1 MKFPEQYR
9 IQDGQFATVDGMP
22 YGAFHVPGSVAGGR
36 SLRII
41 ADDGRNTG
49 WEHVSVSL
57 DFDGKKL
64 NKTTPNWQTMCFVK
78 DLFWEPE
85 DCVVQFHP
93 PASKHVNDHPGV
105 LHLWRKVEGDFPMPP
120 ILCV

>member
-9 IQDGQFATVDGMP
+9 VQTGKLATAEGMT
-22 YGAFHVPGSVAGGR
+22 YGAFEVPGSVVGGR
-36 SLRII
+36 SLQII
-41 ADDGRNTG
+41 AADGQHTG

-57 DFDGKKL
+57 DQEGRKL
-64 NKTTPNWQTMCFVK
+64 GRVTPSWATMCFVK

-85 DCVVQFHP
+85 ECVVQFHP

-105 LHLWRKVEGDFPMPP
+105 LHLWRKVGGDFPMPP
-120 ILCV
+120 IICV

>member
-9 IQDGQFATVDGMP
+9 VQTGMFATAEGMP
-22 YGAFHVPGSVAGGR
+22 CGAFEVPGSVIGGR

-41 ADDGRNTG
+41 AADGTHSG

-64 NKTTPNWQTMCFVK
+64 NKTTPSWATMCFVK

-85 DCVVQFHP
+85 ECVVQFHP

-120 ILCV
+120 IICV

>member
-1 MKFPEQYR
+1 MKFPDQYR
-9 IQDGQFATVDGMP
+9 VKTGELATMDGKT
-22 YGAFHVPGSVAGGR
+22 YGAFHVPGSVCGGR
-36 SLRII
+36 SIRII
-41 ADDGRNTG
+41 ASSGELNG

-64 NKTTPNWQTMCFVK
+64 NKTTTSWDTMCFVK

-85 DCVVQFHP
+85 ECVVQFHP

-105 LHLWRKVEGDFPMPP
+105 LHLWRKVASDFPMPP